1 MNAATFEFA
10 VSDIVF
16 LAAYLGISYLII
28 LKYPQPVYII
38 VIATVAFSAISLA
51 TGFGGDIAQSQSLMK
66 TNSDLVYGLFGVS
79 ILAGI
84 AHYVILLQRFTV
96 VESFGIAVLIMIFLT
111 PVNILILN
119 NKPRH
124 N

>member
-1 MNAATFEFA
+1 MNAAAATFA
-10 VSDIVF
+10 VSDIAF
-16 LAAYLGISYLII
+16 LAVYLGISYLII

-38 VIATVAFSAISLA
+38 VIATVILSAISMA
-51 TGFGGDIAQSQSLMK
+51 TGFGGDVAQSQTLMK
-66 TNSDLVYGLFGVS
+66 TNSDLMYGLFGVS

-111 PVNILILN
+111 PVNILLLK
-119 NKPRH
+119 NKTSHR
-124 N
+124 

>member
-1 MNAATFEFA
+1 MNATAFT
-10 VSDIVF
+10 VSDILF

-51 TGFGGDIAQSQSLMK
+51 TGFGGDIAQTQSLMK
-66 TNSDLVYGLFGVS
+66 TNSELVYGLFGVS

-96 VESFGIAVLIMIFLT
+96 VESLGIALLILICLT
-111 PVNILILN
+111 PVNILLLK
-119 NKPRH
+119 NKTTH
-124 N
+124 S